1 MSSALVVPVLLLVLL
16 APGEAGEAAC
26 SAQQMQGAWLASL
39 ATSCRPRPTL
49 LSLGDLVTPAPGHTL
64 AHPTHVEVDRCAG
77 SCSQGQYINDLT
89 FKGIYYFIDKCMYIW
104 GSRHDICFIL
114 CFQHVLLLLS
124 SNIKVCD
131 ILIHASAYDFLS

>member
-1 MSSALVVPVLLLVLL
+1 MVVNYCQERKDLFYYVKCYSDMSPMLAPVLLVLL

-39 ATSCRPRPTL
+39 STACRPRPTL

-77 SCSQGQYINDLT
+77 SCSQGQSINDLT
-89 FKGIYYFIDKCMYIW
+89 LRVI
-104 GSRHDICFIL
+104 S
-114 CFQHVLLLLS
+114 FQQ
-124 SNIKVCD
+124 
-131 ILIHASAYDFLS
+131 